1 MRALIVEDERL
12 ARELLRKFLESI
24 PGIEIIAECQ
34 NGFDAVKIINAE
46 KPDLIFLDIQ
56 MPKLNGFEML
66 ELLDYQPLVIFTT
79 AYNQYAIKAF
89 EVNAVDY
96 LLKPFSEERLSDAVE
111 KARLKLKDKK
121 TFTIPQLPSTTDGSF
136 LKRIVVKDGS
146 SIFVIDVDDI
156 RYFEAQDDYVLIHTA
171 DKKYLKQKT
180 MKFYEDNLNPD
191 DFIRIHRSY
200 ICPIKEI
207 KQIELLEK
215 ETYQIKLTDKKV
227 LPVSKT
233 GYERLKEVLK

>member
-1 MRALIVEDERL
+1 MKAIIVEDERL

-24 PGIEIIAECQ
+24 PDIEIIAECQ

-121 TFTIPQLPSTTDGSF
+121 AFTIPQLPSTTDGGF

-146 SIFVIDVDDI
+146 SIFVIDVDNI

-180 MKFYEDNLNPD
+180 MKFYEDNLNPH

-200 ICPIKEI
+200 ICPIREI

-233 GYERLKEVLK
+233 GYEKLKQVLK